1 MADIVITCH
10 VVSYSYNGMPL
21 TLHYTLS
28 HTMLQCYTGPHLS
41 WATAR
46 SRLMWGTFFCLKV
59 QQKQHQMLRGYHESL
74 LLDHLQP
81 LDVLVENKDVKNVTP
96 LAGSAGKEEENG
108 NKGQE
113 QQTPGEIH
121 SEAHCS
127 STAAL
132 TFILHTSETSCL
144 VSTNCGVDIRAV
156 NRPSQSF
163 TGWL

>member
-1 MADIVITCH
+1 
-10 VVSYSYNGMPL
+10 
-21 TLHYTLS
+21 
-28 HTMLQCYTGPHLS
+28 MLQWPSPVMGHRQVQAHVRNFLLLEG
-41 WATAR
+41 AAETAPDAE
-46 SRLMWGTFFCLKV
+46 GI
-59 QQKQHQMLRGYHESL
+59 SL

-81 LDVLVENKDVKNVTP
+81 LDVLVENKNVKNVTP

-127 STAAL
+127 STATL

>member
-1 MADIVITCH
+1 MVRDVDKIQTHMRNFLPFETTAA
-10 VVSYSYNGMPL
+10 
-21 TLHYTLS
+21 
-28 HTMLQCYTGPHLS
+28 
-41 WATAR
+41 ATDSNEVAH
-46 SRLMWGTFFCLKV
+46 F
-59 QQKQHQMLRGYHESL
+59 QMNVKMML
-74 LLDHLQP
+74 LL
-81 LDVLVENKDVKNVTP
+81 P
-96 LAGSAGKEEENG
+96 LAWSAGKEEENG